1 MSTPSS
7 GLRHTL
13 SPRLVGMI
21 AVGGVIGA
29 GLFVGSTAFLRQ
41 TGFLIIPLYTIAIL
55 LMIAQMRTLADMTA
69 RKPEAGS
76 FIGQIRDALGA
87 RAGFIAGWG
96 YVLYWCATAGSEI
109 IAIGPLFNQLTGLP
123 GPLGMGALVA
133 LTLITNLI
141 SARAYASG
149 EAALSLTKLGALTLF
164 IAVGVLSW
172 CWPFISGIP
181 TQNVGFPEASLIPAG
196 IGTALA
202 ALPLLVQTLTG
213 FEIATVAAMESPDP
227 VRSVSHAARRLVP
240 QVGFLHVASLA
251 LVLTIVP
258 ISALQPGHSPFTTA
272 LSHMGIPV
280 GARILTAIVLVAVT
294 SCLNSALFAAS
305 RVLYELAETKDAPAN
320 CRTLSSSG
328 VPTRAVIYTAIL
340 ECIVAGLGILS
351 PHDGYIMALSLSA
364 MLIMFTYLFANAAQ
378 MHRLST
384 PQNPGDT
391 SRRMLAGIT
400 FAGFALTLL
409 SIAFTASGRND
420 CLLSISTMA
429 ILWALATITHRKP

>member
-1 MSTPSS
+1 MSTPST

-76 FIGQIRDALGA
+76 FIGQTRDALGA

-123 GPLGMGALVA
+123 GAIGMVGLVA
-133 LTLITNLI
+133 LTLVTNLI

-149 EAALSLTKLGALTLF
+149 EAALSLTKLSALVLF

-172 CWPFISGIP
+172 LWPIISGTQTSNVGIP
-181 TQNVGFPEASLIPAG
+181 TTSLIPAG

-202 ALPLLVQTLTG
+202 ALPLLIQTLTG

-240 QVGFLHVASLA
+240 QIGFLHVASLA

-258 ISALQPGHSPFTTA
+258 ITALEPGHSPFTTA

-305 RVLYELAETKDAPAN
+305 RVLYELAETRDAPAN
-320 CRTLSSSG
+320 CRVLSASG
-328 VPTRAVIYTAIL
+328 VPTRAVLYTAVL
-340 ECIVAGLGILS
+340 ESVVAGLGILS

-378 MHRLST
+378 IRRLSAAT
-384 PQNPGDT
+384 APGDT
-391 SRRMLAGIT
+391 SSRLLAGIT
-400 FAGFALTLL
+400 FIGFALTLL
-409 SIAFTASGRND
+409 SIAFTPAGRND
-420 CLLSISTMA
+420 CLLSVGTMA
-429 ILWALATITHRKP
+429 ILWVLAYFTHRR